1 MSASPAIAI
10 DPAAASPANGPA
22 LEPRSPRV
30 RMRRLADGTR
40 VCEAALRIEGMH
52 CAACSG
58 VIEAAL
64 RSSPGVL
71 RADVSAIAE
80 RAELRW
86 RPEATDID
94 RLIAVVHAAGYRAA
108 GDGTPQAALLRRHE
122 QRVLLMRWFV
132 AAFCAM
138 QVMMLATP
146 TYLAGAHD
154 IEPDLRRLLHW
165 GGWVLSLPVLLLS
178 AAPFFVGAW
187 RGLRQRQLSMDAPVA
202 LGLLVT
208 FVASSVATFH
218 PGGWLGSEVYFDSL
232 TMFVA
237 FVLGARWLELRARHR
252 AAEQLEQAVREVEQ
266 PALRIDADGVTRAVN
281 ASELAVGDCVRVA
294 LGQSFPAD
302 GRLIEG
308 ATAADESLLTGEAS
322 PLDKPAGASVVAGS
336 LNVGAPVTMR
346 VERVGDDTALQS
358 IVELVRSAASQRPA
372 VSRWADRWAA
382 PFLWAVLLLAAGAAA
397 AWSVIDPQRAVW
409 VAVAVLIVTCPC
421 ALSLAVPA
429 SLLAAAGALAR
440 RGILLRRLDAIDT
453 WSRVTEVFL
462 DKTGTLTED
471 ALALRRVV
479 PLAPAD
485 LSAGEVRALTERAAA
500 LARWSAHPL
509 ARALAAAHPRGQSP
523 WADVHE
529 RPGAGLS
536 GHDESGRQWRLGSA
550 RHAGVPAAAH
560 PDADTTAGAALW
572 FGCAGGP
579 WLRMEFDESLRPDA
593 AELVA
598 HWRADGVRVTLL
610 SGDRRARADAVGR
623 ALGVDA
629 VIAEATPQDKLQVV
643 TQAQARGAVVAML
656 GDGINDA
663 PVLAQAD
670 LALVMGQGALLAR
683 AQSDAVITSERLADL
698 DFARRLARRTRRVVQ
713 QNLAWAAG
721 YNLLCVPLAL
731 SGLLPPWAAG
741 LGMALSSLG
750 VIGNAWRLSRAR

>member
-1 MSASPAIAI
+1 
-10 DPAAASPANGPA
+10 
-22 LEPRSPRV
+22 
-30 RMRRLADGTR
+30 
-40 VCEAALRIEGMH
+40 
-52 CAACSG
+52 
-58 VIEAAL
+58 
-64 RSSPGVL
+64 
-71 RADVSAIAE
+71 
-80 RAELRW
+80 
-86 RPEATDID
+86 
-94 RLIAVVHAAGYRAA
+94 
-108 GDGTPQAALLRRHE
+108 
-122 QRVLLMRWFV
+122 
-132 AAFCAM
+132 M

-146 TYLAGAHD
+146 TYLAGAHE

-165 GGWVLSLPVLLLS
+165 GGWVLTLPVLLLS
-178 AAPFFVGAW
+178 ARPFFAGAW
-187 RGLRQRQLSMDAPVA
+187 RGLRQHQLSMDAPVA

-252 AAEQLEQAVREVEQ
+252 AAEQLEQAVRDVEQ
-266 PALRIDADGVTRAVN
+266 PALRIDADGVTRAVD
-281 ASELAVGDCVRVA
+281 ARELAVGDRVRVA

-302 GRLIEG
+302 GCLIEG
-308 ATAADESLLTGEAS
+308 ATAADESLLTGESS

-336 LNVGAPVTMR
+336 LNVGAPITMR

-358 IVELVRSAASQRPA
+358 IVELVHSAASQRPA

-397 AWSVIDPQRAVW
+397 AWSVIDSQRAVW

-453 WSRVTEVFL
+453 LSRVTEIFL

-479 PLAPAD
+479 PLGTPG
-485 LSAGEVRALTERAAA
+485 LSAGQVRTLTERAAA

-509 ARALAAAHPRGQSP
+509 ARALAAAHPRAQAP
-523 WADVHE
+523 WAGVHE
-529 RPGAGLS
+529 LPGAGLS
-536 GHDESGRQWRLGSA
+536 AHDESGREWRLGSA
-550 RHAGVPAAAH
+550 RHVGVSVAGQDDV
-560 PDADTTAGAALW
+560 DATAGAALW
-572 FGCAGGP
+572 FGCEGGP
-579 WLRMEFDESLRPDA
+579 LLRVEFDESLRPDA

-598 HWRADGVRVTLL
+598 HWRADGVKVTLL
-610 SGDRRARADAVGR
+610 SGDRRARAEAVGR
-623 ALGVDA
+623 ALGVAA
-629 VIAEATPQDKLQVV
+629 VIAEATPQHKLQVV
-643 TQAQARGAVVAML
+643 TQAQSRGAVVAML

-683 AQSDAVITSERLADL
+683 AQSDAVITSDRLADL
-698 DFARRLARRTRRVVQ
+698 DFARRLAKRTRRVVR
-713 QNLAWAAG
+713 QNLAWAAA